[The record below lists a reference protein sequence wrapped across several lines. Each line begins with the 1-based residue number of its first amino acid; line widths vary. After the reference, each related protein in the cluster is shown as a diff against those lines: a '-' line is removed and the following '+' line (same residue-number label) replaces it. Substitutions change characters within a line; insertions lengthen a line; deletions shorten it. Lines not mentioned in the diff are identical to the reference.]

1 MSRQIALIALLFS
14 TVMIGTNGSR
24 AARPAHRAAA
34 EDSRKSARKI
44 APAELVKKLA
54 GPKASRPLIF
64 QVGFRTLYDGGHIPG
79 AIFAGP
85 ASTPDGLATLK
96 KTAQTIPRDKE
107 VVIYCGCCPMAACP
121 NVRPAYDALHEMG
134 FKQLEVLNLP
144 QDFAHDWVDKN
155 YPVERGH

>member
-1 MSRQIALIALLFS
+1 MFRQIGLITLILS
-14 TVMIGTNGSR
+14 TVMIGTNGSHATRPARR
-24 AARPAHRAAA
+24 AAI
-34 EDSRKSARKI
+34 EDSWKSAREI

-54 GPKASRPLIF
+54 GPKASRPSVF

-85 ASTPDGLATLK
+85 ASTPDGLASLK
-96 KTAQTIPRDKE
+96 KAAQTIPRDKE

-121 NVRPAYDALHEMG
+121 NVRPAYEALHEMR

-144 QDFAHDWVDKN
+144 QDFAHDWMDKN
-155 YPVERGH
+155 YPVEREH